1 MFGAVASSSGISGRF
16 MTSNCNSIFRV
27 FRICLPFRSNNGD
40 HSDFYRDEFISCS
53 AKTNGFYKPTKTGD
67 IFLDKSITSTPNKQF
82 PHKFSSSTLSK
93 DGTYEKSTPDSY
105 GSLHLKL
112 DYDFTTSRKQFFLQ
126 IVKLKILS
134 VAILECRDLPAMDRN
149 GMSDPYIKLSISPER
164 KPKFETRIKRNSLNP
179 VFNETFVF
187 KIPFP
192 ELGRKTIEIVAF
204 DFDRL
209 SKDDQY
215 FLHLLGQI
223 SLPLHTI
230 DFGQTNDRWIN
241 FEAPHEIEE
250 SVSRLG
256 DICFSTRYRPGNLTV
271 TIMEARNLKKMDV
284 SGSSDPYVKIYLYE
298 GKKLLAKKK
307 TAIKF
312 KTLNP
317 YYNESFQFK
326 ILADKMER
334 VYLCIS
340 VWDYDKMSKNDFIG
354 EVILSS
360 LNLQNPHIV
369 TTAQEHW
376 NEMLLTRRPVV
387 RWHSLQTPNKT
398 LFYNK

>member
-1 MFGAVASSSGISGRF
+1 MFGAVAGSSGINGRF
-16 MTSNCNSIFRV
+16 ITSNCNSVLRV
-27 FRICLPFRSNNGD
+27 FRICLPFPSTNSGD

-53 AKTNGFYKPTKTGD
+53 AKTNGFYKPTKTRDSLG
-67 IFLDKSITSTPNKQF
+67 DKSTTSTPNKY
-82 PHKFSSSTLSK
+82 FSHQISTASSTLSSRVTNTD
-93 DGTYEKSTPDSY
+93 DGTNNCENRLTPDSY

-112 DYDFTTSRKQFFLQ
+112 DYDFTSSK
-126 IVKLKILS
+126 LS
-134 VAILECRDLPAMDRN
+134 VTILECRDLPAMDRN
-149 GMSDPYIKLSISPER
+149 GMSDPYIKLTISPER

-192 ELGRKTIEIVAF
+192 ELGRKTLELVAF

-209 SKDDQY
+209 SKDDQI
-215 FLHLLGQI
+215 GQI
-223 SLPLHTI
+223 LLPLNTV

-250 SVSRLG
+250 SESRG
-256 DICFSTRYRPGNLTV
+256 DICFSTRYRPATGTLTV

-298 GKKLLAKKK
+298 GKKLWAKKK

-326 ILADKMER
+326 VSADKMER
-334 VYLCIS
+334 VHLCIS

-360 LNLQNPHIV
+360 INLQNPQV
-369 TTAQEHW
+369 VLPAQEHW
-376 NEMLLTRRPVV
+376 TEMMLTRRPVV
-387 RWHSLQTPNKT
+387 RWHALQTREK
-398 LFYNK
+398 